1 MSEQYPLAI
10 ALSQTATLA
19 TWVPGDNGALMHQL
33 YALLDGRERHSLTV
47 YGPEGAGK
55 SHLLQACC
63 QAVFE
68 RNGKALYFSLDEFKH
83 QSPGV
88 LVGLETLDLV
98 CIDDLDVICGQ
109 SDWEE
114 ALFHLYNRCLYAE
127 CRLIFACES
136 SLQALPMSLPDLQ
149 SRLTWNGVYELQA
162 LNDEG
167 LAEAIEKRA
176 MAYRIELSKGVAAL
190 IVEMAHQHE
199 RDVFEVFEALDHASL
214 AHKRNKLTKPFVQS
228 FFKD

>member
-68 RNGKALYFSLDEFKH
+68 RNGKALYFSLDEVVRAP
-83 QSPGV
+83 SRNITAT
-88 LVGLETLDLV
+88 VGILLITTA
-98 CIDDLDVICGQ
+98 VI
-109 SDWEE
+109 
-114 ALFHLYNRCLYAE
+114 
-127 CRLIFACES
+127 
-136 SLQALPMSLPDLQ
+136 
-149 SRLTWNGVYELQA
+149 
-162 LNDEG
+162 
-167 LAEAIEKRA
+167 
-176 MAYRIELSKGVAAL
+176 AA
-190 IVEMAHQHE
+190 V
-199 RDVFEVFEALDHASL
+199 S
-214 AHKRNKLTKPFVQS
+214 TKPIHM
-228 FFKD
+228 